1 MERVQRKRH
10 KCEPDKHAIPG
21 SKKDFNL
28 IMSVLKDT
36 EVFVDCPERSHSA
49 LCILKEYWVHSKN
62 DLVKIT

>member
-21 SKKDFNL
+21 SKKDFDL

-36 EVFVDCPERSHSA
+36 EVLVDCPERSHSA
-49 LCILKEYWVHSKN
+49 LCNIKGVLG
-62 DLVKIT
+62 TQ